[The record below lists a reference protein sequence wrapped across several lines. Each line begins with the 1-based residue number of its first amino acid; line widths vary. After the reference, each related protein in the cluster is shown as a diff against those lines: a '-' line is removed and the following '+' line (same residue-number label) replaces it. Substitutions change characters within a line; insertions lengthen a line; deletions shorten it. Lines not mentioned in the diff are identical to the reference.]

1 MSGRK
6 VRAVNSQNHYLCK
19 KESRMKSLRYL
30 LLAAAVLLG
39 STGCEARVKQYKV
52 EVVKEYTHDTGAYT
66 QGLFFHGGRF
76 YESTGQFGESTFR
89 EVELA
94 TGKVLSK
101 MNFQQKY
108 FAEGSVMLDGKLYIL
123 TWLNKVAFVYDA
135 ATLEYKQTYSYPREG
150 WGLTTDGKS
159 LIASDGSA
167 RLYFLTPEFRQERY
181 VDVKMDGRPVRYL
194 NELEYIDGK
203 VWANVYTTD
212 LIVIINPA
220 DGTVEAS
227 IDCSGLLPRN
237 LRKPETDVLNG
248 IAQDPATGKIYL
260 TGKYWPRLYEIRL
273 VPAR

>member
-1 MSGRK
+1 MIRILLPL
-6 VRAVNSQNHYLCK
+6 ALALLC
-19 KESRMKSLRYL
+19 
-30 LLAAAVLLG
+30 A
-39 STGCEARVKQYKV
+39 GCSARVKQYKV
-52 EVVKEYTHDTGAYT
+52 EVVKEYPHDTGAYT
-66 QGLFFHGGRF
+66 QGLFFDGGRF
-76 YESTGQFGESTFR
+76 FESTGQFGESSFR

-108 FAEGSVMLDGKLYIL
+108 FGEGSVMLGGNLYIL

-135 ATLEYKQTYSYPREG
+135 ETLEYKQTYSYPREG

-159 LIASDGSA
+159 LIASDGSS
-167 RLYFLTPEFRQERY
+167 RLYFLSPEFKQERY
-181 VDVKMDGRPVRYL
+181 VDVKMDGRAVRNL

-203 VWANVYTTD
+203 VWANVYMTD

-227 IDCSGLLPRN
+227 IDCTGLLPRN
-237 LRKPETDVLNG
+237 LREPRTDVLNG

-260 TGKYWPRLYEIRL
+260 TGKYWPRLYEVRL
-273 VPAR
+273 VPVK

>member
-1 MSGRK
+1 M
-6 VRAVNSQNHYLCK
+6 C
-19 KESRMKSLRYL
+19 
-30 LLAAAVLLG
+30 LG
-39 STGCEARVKQYKV
+39 CIGCSAGVKRYKV

-66 QGLFFHGGRF
+66 QGLFFEGGRF

-108 FAEGSVMLDGKLYIL
+108 FVEGSVMLGGNLYIL

-135 ATLEYKQTYSYPREG
+135 KTLEYKQTYSYPREG

-167 RLYFLTPEFRQERY
+167 HLYFLTPEFKQERY
-181 VDVKMDGRPVRYL
+181 VDVKMDGRSVRNL

-212 LIVIINPA
+212 LIVVINPA
-220 DGTVEAS
+220 DGKVEAR
-227 IDCSGLLPRN
+227 IDCSGLLPDK
-237 LRKPETDVLNG
+237 LRKPDTDVLNG

-260 TGKYWPRLYEIRL
+260 TGKNWPRLYESKL
-273 VPAR
+273 VPVK